1 MDLIVRNLTKTFKST
16 TEEVRA
22 IRGISFTIPSG
33 LFFTLLGP
41 SGCGKTTT
49 LPALRALNFP
59 TMERSN
65 WGTTCFS
72 PRKIAPLSCPKNGAS
87 VWSSN
92 PTQYGPI

>member
-1 MDLIVRNLTKTFKST
+1 MGVLEAVGLSVFFGG
-16 TEEVRA
+16 VRA
-22 IRGISFTIPSG
+22 VDDASLTVEEGE
-33 LFFTLLGP
+33 LVCLLGP